1 MPHIVAFRSKGQSTP
16 DGISVVLTQDAV
28 ITGPDGDPWCG
39 VTMDAEQARCLA
51 RRLHSIAT
59 EIENDEEYGYR
70 TSPLLLEHAST
81 VVVLHD
87 GSLQSHRACQ
97 AAMQYAHRSLGNLDL
112 IGIFGIDARDG
123 DIKVVTDDSDW
134 QKGWLSRLAGA
145 YLQQAE
151 ASGVTFTSQFL
162 PAHDP
167 CVVLDLLYRMTFD
180 LLVIPK
186 RLSQF
191 GIHGE
196 RLMPS
201 IINRKNVNV
210 LVCP

>member
-1 MPHIVAFRSKGQSTP
+1 QPKG
-16 DGISVVLTQDAV
+16 DAISVVLSQDAV
-28 ITGPDGDPWCG
+28 IAGPDGDPWCG
-39 VTMDAEQARCLA
+39 VTLDAEQARCLA
-51 RRLHSIAT
+51 QRLFTIAT
-59 EIENDEEYGYR
+59 EIENNEECGHR
-70 TSPLLLEHAST
+70 TSPLLLEHASAI
-81 VVVLHD
+81 VVLHD

-97 AAMQYAHRSLGNLDL
+97 AAMGYASRCHGTLHL
-112 IGIFGIDARDG
+112 IGIFGIDARAG
-123 DIKVVTDDSDW
+123 DIKTVTDDGGW
-134 QKGWLSRLAGA
+134 QKGRQSRLWDA

-151 ASGVTFTSQFL
+151 ESDVTLNSRFL

-167 CVVLDLLYRMTFD
+167 CVVLDLLYRMKFD

-196 RLMPS
+196 RLIPS
-201 IINRKNVNV
+201 IITRKNVNV

>member
-1 MPHIVAFRSKGQSTP
+1 MPHIAAFRSKGQSKG
-16 DGISVVLTQDAV
+16 DVISVVLSQDAV

-39 VTMDAEQARCLA
+39 VTMDAEQARCMA
-51 RRLHSIAT
+51 QRLHSIAT
-59 EIENDEEYGYR
+59 EIENNEECGYR
-70 TSPLLLEHAST
+70 TSPLLLQHASA
-81 VVVLHD
+81 VVVLTD

-97 AAMQYAHRSLGNLDL
+97 AAMQCASRSLGTLDL
-112 IGIFGIDARDG
+112 VGIFGIDARDG
-123 DIKVVTDDSDW
+123 DIKTVTDDSEW
-134 QKGWLSRLAGA
+134 QRGWLSRLADA
-145 YLQQAE
+145 YSQQAE
-151 ASGVTFTSQFL
+151 ASGVTFNSRFL

-167 CVVLDLLYRMTFD
+167 CAVLDLLYRMKFD